1 MQDRKRP
8 NDRPSADKGH
18 VQGRSVAGII
28 FDADIGLCGNRV
40 RLTVS
45 GASSHTFRRTRTCIR
60 DMRPCIVTDM
70 CQISRFRIFPIACGE
85 TSGGDVKAF
94 LRHTSTGIPE
104 IDVFGSIPGVQK
116 HIQRFLGMIDRAE
129 KTCSALFR

>member
-1 MQDRKRP
+1 M
-8 NDRPSADKGH
+8 
-18 VQGRSVAGII
+18 
-28 FDADIGLCGNRV
+28 
-40 RLTVS
+40 
-45 GASSHTFRRTRTCIR
+45 CIW
-60 DMRPCIVTDM
+60 DMRPRIEMDM
-70 CQISRFRIFPIACGE
+70 CQIPGFSDISDRLRR
-85 TSGGDVKAF
+85 DAF